1 MPESEKTAHYFF
13 ANPHNIPGDAES
25 ITEQINASVH
35 QAFAEDYAIIS
46 AQQEVISRNPE
57 YKMLPIAAG
66 RGTLKN
72 AEVNE
77 SNASGRRSG
86 TSKKSGSYSNCVI
99 IVTIKLGKI
108 CSTTLLDNTKILPLY
123 FEQLGCKFL
132 HVFDIPFVKMP
143 ERCFRL

>member
-57 YKMLPIAAG
+57 YMRISQQSCHPLHGKAATHFTRKLPPITRQSCQRAPWPP
-66 RGTLKN
+66 
-72 AEVNE
+72 
-77 SNASGRRSG
+77 RR
-86 TSKKSGSYSNCVI
+86 
-99 IVTIKLGKI
+99 
-108 CSTTLLDNTKILPLY
+108 
-123 FEQLGCKFL
+123 
-132 HVFDIPFVKMP
+132 
-143 ERCFRL
+143 